1 MATLYRK
8 YRPQTFD
15 QIIGQEHVVKTLKN
29 AFKTGR
35 ISHAYLFTGPRGVGK
50 TTMARLMAKAL
61 NCLDEKNKPCGDCD
75 NCKAIASGN
84 FIDLIEIDAA
94 SNRGID
100 EIRELRDKIRFAPSI
115 GLNKVYIID
124 EVHMLTK
131 EAFNALLK
139 TLEEPPEH
147 TVFIFATTEAHKLPQ
162 TVLSRCQ
169 QFDFT
174 LASEDFIRKSLQ
186 KIVKEEGFKINDDVL
201 ELVVSGAAGSFRD
214 AQSLLDQISSFLVE
228 GELSLDEA
236 SKILQLTSLQEVEEF
251 LKILQEKD
259 LSKSLNF
266 IDNLS
271 QRGVNLEQ
279 FMASLIIQA
288 RLKLIENLED
298 QNLAA
303 WYLKLIKKVN
313 ESSQVM
319 AKAPVETLALE
330 VLSLEICQ
338 NLEQI
343 KVVEQVS
350 KTETTTTKED
360 KKEKA
365 EEAKIPEKPKKNLSS
380 DKKVAIIETV
390 NEKKKT
396 LGTMLAGAQCFLEG
410 KCLNIQVEY
419 PFHKDTIMR
428 KDNIKIIEQ
437 IAKEI
442 VGDDVEVIC
451 SVVKDEDLA
460 KDINSVFEAS

>member
-1 MATLYRK
+1 
-8 YRPQTFD
+8 
-15 QIIGQEHVVKTLKN
+15 
-29 AFKTGR
+29 
-35 ISHAYLFTGPRGVGK
+35 
-50 TTMARLMAKAL
+50 MARLMAKAL
-61 NCLDEKNKPCGDCD
+61 NCLDEKNKPCGTCD
-75 NCKAIASGN
+75 NCNAIAAGN

-100 EIRELRDKIRFAPSI
+100 EIRELRDKIRFAPSV

-174 LASEDFIRKSLQ
+174 LASEDFIKKSLQ
-186 KIVKEEGFKINDDVL
+186 EIVKEEGFKINDDVL

-228 GELSLDEA
+228 GELTLDEA

-251 LKILQEKD
+251 LKLLQEKD
-259 LSKSLNF
+259 LNKSLKF
-266 IDNLS
+266 IDSLS

-303 WYLKLIKKVN
+303 WYLNLIKKVN

-343 KVVEQVS
+343 KVVEQVA
-350 KTETTTTKED
+350 KTENKTTEQEQS
-360 KKEKA
+360 EKA
-365 EEAKIPEKPKKNLSS
+365 EETKIPEKPKKNLSS

-419 PFHKDTIMR
+419 PFHKDTILR

-442 VGDDVEVIC
+442 VGEDVEVVC
-451 SVVKDEDLA
+451 SVVKDEDLVN
-460 KDINSVFEAS
+460 DINSVFEAN